1 MPELTWLETTVVVI
15 LLLCVLVG
23 TLPVINTGLQ
33 FLALPLHAFRNH
45 YDKAAPF
52 HPRIAV
58 LIPAWN
64 EGRVIGPAIER
75 LLQLEYPADR
85 LRVFVIDDASTDDT
99 PEVVAAKSAAHPGR
113 VVHLRREQG
122 GQGKA
127 HTLNHGLDVVLADE
141 WTESVLIM
149 DADVIFARDSLRKLS
164 RHLADEKVGAVTAYI
179 AEGSRD
185 RNYLTRFIAIEYVI
199 GQLSARRT
207 QNVGGAIACLAGGA
221 QLHSRANLE
230 AIGGRIPTGTLA
242 EDTMTTFEGQL
253 KGRRMVFE
261 PQAVVLA
268 EEPRTIDALWKQRLR
283 WARGNV
289 QLTSIYKRLWFR
301 PSREHNLGSFAFG
314 LAWFTILLLPAFMLL
329 AAAGLLALLVLHSD
343 IAEFVFRFMWIG
355 AACIYIFSML
365 YSVQLDPRIG
375 RQSWR
380 EAIMFPGLGALILML
395 FALFPWLFES
405 ALRALGLPV
414 TDHSLFVWA
423 VAFYLWGPISMLGIW
438 LARAVEPLPGGRFLA
453 GLLLYICGYGSLLC
467 VITVDSYIKE
477 WRRADAAWIKTEK
490 IGRVES

>member
-1 MPELTWLETTVVVI
+1 MPELTWWETVVVVV

-23 TLPVINTGLQ
+23 TLPVVNTGLQ

-45 YDKAAPF
+45 YGKAAPY
-52 HPRIAV
+52 HPNVAV
-58 LIPAWN
+58 VIPAWN
-64 EGRVIGPAIER
+64 EGMVIGPAIER
-75 LLQLEYPADR
+75 LLQLEYPAER
-85 LRVFVIDDASTDDT
+85 LRVFVVDDASTDDT
-99 PEVVAAKSAAHPGR
+99 PQIVADKAAVYPGR

-127 HTLNHGLDVVLADE
+127 HTLNHGLDVVLADD
-141 WTESVLIM
+141 WTEAVLIM
-149 DADVIFARDSLRKLS
+149 DADVIFARDSLRKLT

-199 GQLSARRT
+199 GQLSARRV

-242 EDTMTTFEGQL
+242 EDTMTTFESQL
-253 KGRRMVFE
+253 HGRRMVFE
-261 PQAVVLA
+261 PHAVVLA
-268 EEPRTIDALWKQRLR
+268 EEPRTIDSLWKQRLR

-289 QLTSIYKRLWFR
+289 QLTSIYKKLWFR
-301 PSREHNLGSFAFG
+301 PSRDHNLGSFGFG

-329 AAAGLLALLVLHSD
+329 AAAGLIALLLLHSD
-343 IAEFVFRFMWIG
+343 IAEFVFRFMWIA
-355 AACIYIFSML
+355 AACIYIFSIL

-380 EAIMFPGLGALILML
+380 EAIMFPGLGALLLM
-395 FALFPWLFES
+395 FVALFPWTLDALLNAFGQEATDQARFGWLLF
-405 ALRALGLPV
+405 
-414 TDHSLFVWA
+414 
-423 VAFYLWGPISMLGIW
+423 FYLWGPVSMFGIW
-438 LARAVEPLPGGRFLA
+438 LARLVEPLPAGRFFA
-453 GLLLYICGYGSLLC
+453 GLLLYVCGYGSLLC
-467 VITVDSYIKE
+467 AITADSYLKE
-477 WRRADAAWIKTEK
+477 WRRADASWIKTEK
-490 IGRVES
+490 VGRVDS